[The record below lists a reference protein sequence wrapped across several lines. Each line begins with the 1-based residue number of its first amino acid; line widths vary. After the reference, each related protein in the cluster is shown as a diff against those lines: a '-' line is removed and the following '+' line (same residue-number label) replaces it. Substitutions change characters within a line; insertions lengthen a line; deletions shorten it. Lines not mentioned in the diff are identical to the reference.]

1 MMEEKKKIAQRYVVV
16 ALVLCLISM
25 FGASLIQC
33 GGGQVKVR
41 DVRWVTTTGAQMS
54 GLLFVPKGVSAEKP
68 APGIV
73 VSHGMFNNR
82 EMQDL
87 NYVELSRRGFVVLS
101 MDMFNHGHSEN
112 STDNIGGILIG
123 MYEAVKMLDSLSYVD
138 SLRIGITG
146 HSLGG
151 MSSNVAIAIDNNM
164 PRRLISAVLLNCA
177 DGTYI
182 SDEGINP
189 TAPAPVTGTYFNFYG
204 SRDAGILAAQYDEFF
219 MRQQKA
225 SGNITSPRDYIHNS
239 MAQSFLYFGTDPG
252 SRAERLP
259 DTVYNE
265 VIDGKQTMRVIYT
278 PAIIHPWSHFSRQST
293 IAVINFFTK
302 ALGAPNPIAAENQIW
317 QWKVVF
323 NLLGL
328 VGFGIFLVSFT
339 VLMSFTPFFANL
351 RSPDLCKPVN
361 VDRTGKQ
368 WFWIGLISSCLFG
381 TLLYIPILNGFP
393 SFTVAKTWN
402 IAQSSPFGVSMWAA
416 FCGVFAILF
425 MIISYHVQ
433 GKKKDVNLEKQG
445 IKLPFKQL
453 GKTVLLAL
461 ITVTVS
467 YGIVFF
473 ADFFFKT
480 DFRIWVLAVKAFN
493 AEKVGVALFPCLWL
507 FLIFYIA
514 NSVAINSFNFVN
526 IGRKEWM
533 NTAII
538 AIFNALPPVI
548 LLLIQ
553 YIGFVATGELGLG
566 LSTNMVVVW
575 LFPIAVILPA
585 TAVISRKI
593 YRVTNNPYLPG
604 IINGCIVTLIA
615 CTNTLTWK

>member
-1 MMEEKKKIAQRYVVV
+1 MGEKKKNAQKCVVI
-16 ALVLCLISM
+16 ALVFCLISM
-25 FGASLIQC
+25 LGASLIQC

-41 DVRWVTTTGAQMS
+41 DVRWMTTTGAQMS
-54 GLLFVPKGVSAEKP
+54 GLLFVPKGVSADKP
-68 APGIV
+68 VPGIV

-87 NYVELSRRGFVVLS
+87 NFVELSRRGFVVLS
-101 MDMFNHGHSEN
+101 MDMFNHGNSEN
-112 STDNIGGILIG
+112 STENIGGILIG
-123 MYEAVKMLDSLSYVD
+123 MYEAVKMIDSLPYVD
-138 SLRIGITG
+138 SSRIGISG

-151 MSSNVAIAIDNNM
+151 MSSNVAVAIDNQM

-177 DGTYI
+177 DATYV
-182 SDEGINP
+182 SDEGVNP

-204 SRDAGILAAQYDEFF
+204 NRNVGIVAAKYDEFF

-225 SGNITSPRDYIHNS
+225 SGGITSPRDYIHNS
-239 MAQSFLYFGTDPG
+239 MAQSFLYFGTNPG
-252 SRAERLP
+252 SRGERLP
-259 DTVYNE
+259 DTIYRE
-265 VIDGKQTMRVIYT
+265 QIDGKQAIRVIYT

-293 IAVINFFTK
+293 IATINFFAE

-317 QWKVVF
+317 QWKEVF

-339 VLMSFTPFFANL
+339 ILMSFTPFFASL
-351 RSPDLCKPVN
+351 QAPDFRKPIDAGRV
-361 VDRTGKQ
+361 GKQ
-368 WFWIGLISSCLFG
+368 WFWAGLTLSCLFG
-381 TLLYIPILNGFP
+381 TLFYLPILNGFP

-402 IAQSSPFGVSMWAA
+402 IGQSPVFGISMWAA
-416 FCGVFAILF
+416 FCGIFAILF
-425 MIISYHVQ
+425 MIINYHVN
-433 GKKKDVNLEKQG
+433 GKKKGVNLKEQG
-445 IKLPFKQL
+445 IRLSLKQL

-467 YGIVFF
+467 YALVFF

-493 AEKVGVALFPCLWL
+493 AEKVGVALFPYLWL
-507 FLIFYIA
+507 FLIYYIA
-514 NSVAINSFNFVN
+514 NSVATNSFNFIN

-533 NTAII
+533 NTAVI
-538 AIFNALPPVI
+538 AVFNALPPVI

-553 YIGFVATGELGLG
+553 YIGFVASGELGLG
-566 LSTNMVVVW
+566 LGTNMVVVW
-575 LFPIAVILPA
+575 LFPIAVILPV
-585 TAVISRKI
+585 TAIISRKI

-615 CTNTLTWK
+615 CANTLTWK